1 MHELA
6 LMGRVVEAV
15 ASRVRPARVARVRIQ
30 IGKLAGVLP
39 ETVQFCFAICAR
51 GTVLDGAALEID
63 EVRGRGH
70 CRRCGADVTMETFVD
85 ACACGS
91 VEIDVLGGKELRIET
106 VEVQ

>member
-6 LMGRVVEAV
+6 LMGRVVAAV

-51 GTVLDGAALEID
+51 GTPLDGAALEID

-85 ACACGS
+85 PCACGS
-91 VEIDVLGGKELRIET
+91 VEIDVVGGKELRIET
-106 VEVQ
+106 MEVQ

>member
-39 ETVQFCFAICAR
+39 ETVQFCFAICTR
-51 GTVLDGAALEID
+51 GTALAGAALEID
-63 EVRGRGH
+63 EVRGRGR
-70 CRRCGADVTMETFVD
+70 CRRCGSDVAMETFVD

-91 VEIDVLGGKELRIET
+91 VEIDVVGGKELRIET

>member
-6 LMGRVVEAV
+6 LMGRVVAAV
-15 ASRVRPARVARVRIQ
+15 ESRVGPARVARVRIQ

-39 ETVQFCFAICAR
+39 ETVQFCFAICKR
-51 GTVLDGAALEID
+51 GTALEGAELEID

-85 ACACGS
+85 PCPCGS
-91 VEIDVLGGKELRIET
+91 LEIDVVGGKELRIET

>member
-6 LMGRVVEAV
+6 LMGRVIAAVE
-15 ASRVRPARVARVRIQ
+15 SRVRPARVARVRIQ

-51 GTVLDGAALEID
+51 GTALDGAALEID

-70 CRRCGADVTMETFVD
+70 CRRCGADVGMETSAD
-85 ACACGS
+85 PCACGS
-91 VEIDVLGGKELRIET
+91 LEIDVVGGKELRIET

>member
-6 LMGRVVEAV
+6 LMGRVVAAV

-39 ETVQFCFAICAR
+39 ETVQFCFAICTR
-51 GTVLDGAALEID
+51 GTALDGAALEID
-63 EVRGRGH
+63 EVCGRGH

-85 ACACGS
+85 PCACGS
-91 VEIDVLGGKELRIET
+91 VEIDVVGGKELRIET

>member
-39 ETVQFCFAICAR
+39 ETVQFCFAICTR

>member
-6 LMGRVVEAV
+6 LMGQVVAAV

-39 ETVQFCFAICAR
+39 ETVQFCFAICTR
-51 GTVLDGAALEID
+51 GTALDGAALEID
-63 EVRGRGH
+63 EVCGRGR
-70 CRRCGADVTMETFVD
+70 CRRCGGEVTMETFVD
-85 ACACGS
+85 PCGCGS
-91 VEIDVLGGKELRIET
+91 VEIDVVGGKELRIET

>member
-6 LMGRVVEAV
+6 LMGRVVAAV

-51 GTVLDGAALEID
+51 GTPLDGAALEID

-70 CRRCGADVTMETFVD
+70 CRRCGAEVTMETSVD
-85 ACACGS
+85 ACPCGS
-91 VEIDVLGGKELRIET
+91 LEIDVVGGEELRIET